1 MMMNTVYF
9 RSAGLVH
16 VVFSASAKH
25 NTGYIRHVNTVYF
38 RSAGLVHVVVV
49 FSASAKH
56 NTGYTRHLICI
67 SIT

>member
-38 RSAGLVHVVVV
+38 RSAGLVHVV
-49 FSASAKH
+49 FSASAQH
-56 NTGYTRHLICI
+56 NTGYIRRVMSFVLV
-67 SIT
+67 